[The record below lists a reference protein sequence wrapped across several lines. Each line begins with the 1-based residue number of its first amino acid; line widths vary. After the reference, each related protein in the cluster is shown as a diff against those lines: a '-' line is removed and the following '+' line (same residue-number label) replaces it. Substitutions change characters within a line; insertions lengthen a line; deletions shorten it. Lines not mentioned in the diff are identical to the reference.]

1 MNQDAYDRFYANNP
15 NATLGA
21 PNGAVWVMRDTDAA
35 MCTSI
40 GAVARDTGMAGGVKS
55 AYLNGDKYV
64 YGIVVNAQNVNV
76 SKPTKDTPG
85 VNADWNSNGRTAV
98 NGNGFVLDT
107 GVEEFV
113 IEGGGRMPEGSFSFR
128 MDDYGNIEVLKRW

>member
-1 MNQDAYDRFYANNP
+1 
-15 NATLGA
+15 
-21 PNGAVWVMRDTDAA
+21 

-128 MDDYGNIEVLKRW
+128 MDDHGNIEVLKRW